1 MRHIS
6 PLLLISLILLAPPA
20 AAQRAKRP
28 TERTDRIERHGI
40 TWHFAERHLTGAFA
54 NGDPWVNGPV
64 RIRRITPAAVNLD
77 GRHVH
82 GAMID
87 PDPTSLRQG
96 YDSLLYGKWSDG
108 TYHESLD
115 VGRLLAAG
123 DEVRLLPG
131 QSLVSVV
138 SKTTADDRV
147 PQLLV
152 AAVLTCVDQRPAD
165 DAFRPP
171 YCKAPERDK
180 QVQFRRRD
188 LDLDSLGRL
197 EKVVGMPD
205 PDEVADRFE
214 RLWLD
219 HFPSWVGRLAH
230 PIEAMPDYGR
240 DLAAWT
246 GSAALLLNTKGN
258 QKALEPLLIRFV
270 QLGIDCHGLIRG
282 GCRFVGNGGHGSG
295 RKFPIL
301 FAGALLRDE
310 RMLATGKDFPSR
322 HEPQGKS
329 TAFFGEDCQTFFVEE
344 TAPGTFNY
352 GHGGYGKEHL
362 GMPEWGFSHSLDPSR
377 DALEWDKD
385 NYRRCCTANAWLGY
399 ALAARAMGL
408 VETWNHPAFF
418 AYVDR
423 YLQQEQRQ
431 AWRAWSGWHD
441 AMWQRNRSEY

>member
-131 QSLVSVV
+131 QSLVSVA
-138 SKTTADDRV
+138 SKTTADDRL
-147 PQLLV
+147 PQLLI
-152 AAVLTCVDQRPAD
+152 AAVLTCVDRRPAD

-188 LDLDSLGRL
+188 LDLDALGRL
-197 EKVVGMPD
+197 EKVAGMPD

-270 QLGIDCHGLIRG
+270 QLGIASTPLFLTRRRQASHIARGTRARPARAARDGSPRSSRACRNGNAGSSRRTRG
-282 GCRFVGNGGHGSG
+282 GSR
-295 RKFPIL
+295 PQ
-301 FAGALLRDE
+301 
-310 RMLATGKDFPSR
+310 PSR
-322 HEPQGKS
+322 GRRPRRA
-329 TAFFGEDCQTFFVEE
+329 TR
-344 TAPGTFNY
+344 
-352 GHGGYGKEHL
+352 
-362 GMPEWGFSHSLDPSR
+362 SR
-377 DALEWDKD
+377 
-385 NYRRCCTANAWLGY
+385 
-399 ALAARAMGL
+399 
-408 VETWNHPAFF
+408 
-418 AYVDR
+418 
-423 YLQQEQRQ
+423 
-431 AWRAWSGWHD
+431 
-441 AMWQRNRSEY
+441 